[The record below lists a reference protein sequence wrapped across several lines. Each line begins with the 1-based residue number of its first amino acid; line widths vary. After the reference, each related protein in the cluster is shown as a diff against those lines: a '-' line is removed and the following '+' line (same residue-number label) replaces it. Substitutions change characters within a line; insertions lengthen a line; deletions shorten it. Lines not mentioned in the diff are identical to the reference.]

1 MYIKLDSLKKLN
13 RGLILS
19 SLKYNNFTR
28 VELQKYTRLAAGT
41 LSNIIKE
48 LVLKNI
54 ILEKE
59 DDGNGIRGRKG
70 TKLFINYNYKYVI
83 GIKIKRGIL
92 IGSLNSLEGTLL
104 NQMILEIPNKYPDTV
119 VSLIIKVFKELKQDK
134 SIIGL
139 GIAFPGQVDSNKGII
154 TYSAFYQWE
163 KIKLKELL
171 EKNIDCKIFIENDV
185 RAMALSEKEFI
196 SPDIKN
202 MLYINID
209 RGVSCG
215 IIINNSLLLGD
226 NFVSGQLGHTFVE
239 NNRKICNCGKIGCL
253 ETITTNQ
260 RMLEDYLK
268 EINYNFDINEVPSF
282 DFFINKVI
290 KKDPAALKI
299 FNHAVYSLANIIG
312 NLSNIL
318 DISTIVVGG
327 EITKCDNLFF
337 QTFFKYMG
345 LICIPHVTE
354 NLNIKKSVFEHN
366 DNTIGAVYIVLNQ
379 FFKGNIL

>member
-19 SLKYNNFTR
+19 SLKNNNFTR
-28 VELQKYTRLAAGT
+28 VELQKRTGLAAGT
-41 LSNIIKE
+41 LSNIMKE
-48 LVLKNI
+48 LVLENI
-54 ILEKE
+54 ILEIE
-59 DDGNGIRGRKG
+59 ENGNGIRGRKG

-92 IGSLNSLEGTLL
+92 IGSLNSLDGTTI
-104 NQMILEIPNKYPDTV
+104 NQMTLEIPDKSPSTV
-119 VSLIIKVFKELKQDK
+119 VDLIIKTFKELKQEK
-134 SIIGL
+134 SIIGI
-139 GIAFPGQVDSNKGII
+139 GIAFPGQVDSNEGII
-154 TYSAFYQWE
+154 TYSAFYQW
-163 KIKLKELL
+163 KKVKLKELL
-171 EKNIDCKIFIENDV
+171 QKSIECEIFIENDV
-185 RAMALSEKEFI
+185 RAMALSEKDFI

-226 NFVSGQLGHTFVE
+226 NFVSGQLGHSFVE
-239 NNRKICNCGKIGCL
+239 NNGKICNCGKIGCL
-253 ETITTNQ
+253 ETITTNP

-268 EINYNFDINEVPSF
+268 EINYNFDTNEVPSF

-290 KKDPAALKI
+290 ENDPVALKI
-299 FNHAVYSLANIIG
+299 FNHAIYSLAIIIG
-312 NLSNIL
+312 NLSNTL
-318 DISTIVVGG
+318 NISTIVVGG
-327 EITKCDNLFF
+327 DITKCNNLFF
-337 QTFFKYMG
+337 QTFFKFMS
-345 LICIPHVTE
+345 LICIPYVTE